1 MRILLAAALV
11 AFGVGGARAEGE
23 GTSQLTRLLTAYEAR
38 GWEAVGRLDIGWGG
52 MCTGALIAPNLV
64 LTAGHCLFDAEGTA
78 VDPSAIRFNAGWRN
92 GHASATRRVR
102 RAIVHPGYVYSGTTG
117 EDLEVSNDLALLEL
131 DSEIRLANI
140 QPFQT
145 AGRPRKG
152 ASVGVVSYAHD
163 RAESPS
169 LQEVCHVLARRSG
182 SLILSCDVD
191 FGSSGAPVFA
201 EVDGVPRIVS
211 VISAK
216 AEVNGRRVSV
226 GTNLEAPLSEM
237 MAMLRNGDGIA
248 ARRVPATQRTPTT
261 GTSLLNSGSGGAK
274 FLRP

>member
-1 MRILLAAALV
+1 MRILFAAAMIAL
-11 AFGVGGARAEGE
+11 GVGAARAEGE
-23 GTSQLTRLLTAYEAR
+23 GTTELTRLLTAYEAR

-52 MCTGALIAPNLV
+52 MCTGSLIAPDVV
-64 LTAGHCLFDAEGTA
+64 LTAGHCLYDATGSL

-102 RAIVHPGYVYSGTTG
+102 RALVHPGYVYTGTEG
-117 EDLEVSNDLALLEL
+117 DLEVSNDLAVLEL

-140 QPFQT
+140 QPFGT

-163 RAESPS
+163 RSESPS
-169 LQEVCHVLARRSG
+169 LQEVCHVLARRQG
-182 SLILSCDVD
+182 ALILSCDVD

-216 AEVNGRRVSV
+216 AEVNGRRVAV

-237 MAMLRNGDGIA
+237 MAMLRKGDGIA
-248 ARRVPATQRTPTT
+248 ARRVPVAEKMPTA
-261 GTSLLNSGSGGAK
+261 GTRLLNGGGGGAK
-274 FLRP
+274 FVRP